1 MTMSLY
7 NIWFDISKSLAE
19 PPLTSCPVEH
29 WMLKSVNVFLKQ
41 QEAMK
46 IQIVKMDQTAIKQ
59 VTQIYQVFQNVISN
73 LSNLSSSDNNM
84 ERRFLAQERE
94 KNSLKRKGCQSCKSD
109 DSAPKQA
116 KRSIKENQT
125 DPVTPSLC
133 SWYL

>member
-1 MTMSLY
+1 
-7 NIWFDISKSLAE
+7 
-19 PPLTSCPVEH
+19 
-29 WMLKSVNVFLKQ
+29 
-41 QEAMK
+41 MK

-125 DPVTPSLC
+125 DPVTHYVPEIYRNEALTADMAMEKIRLQFTSAF
-133 SWYL
+133 

>member
-1 MTMSLY
+1 
-7 NIWFDISKSLAE
+7 
-19 PPLTSCPVEH
+19 
-29 WMLKSVNVFLKQ
+29 MLKSGNVFLKQ

-94 KNSLKRKGCQSCKSD
+94 K
-109 DSAPKQA
+109 
-116 KRSIKENQT
+116 
-125 DPVTPSLC
+125 TPSSARVASPASLMTVLP
-133 SWYL
+133 SKPRGLSRKIKLILSLPHYVPEIYRNEALTADMAMEKIRLQFTSAF